1 MIIDIDGHC
10 CPHALSGEDFQKI
23 VDILRGAPNG
33 PVSFTRVR
41 ITLNRGETTKTIEIV
56 RAPPLKAQY
65 LSQAK
70 NFQQRVAA
78 LPATSPSE
86 RISRRKVVVSCPRLL
101 HVRPANQTGAKQNPS
116 GEWGMTA
123 EEAGALISAVLPAP
137 PPVSELSEL
146 SKEHAPSR
154 DRGVGH
160 ASSSSAGFSEH
171 LFDLNLTQGQRVCAS
186 SLVCAALLVRCS
198 KAERIAALND
208 ALGSFYHY
216 IYICVCSHTF
226 ASYHHICVLMR
237 RGLRR

>member
-10 CPHALSGEDFQKI
+10 CPHPLSGEDFQKI

-33 PVSFTRVR
+33 PASFTRVR
-41 ITLNRGETTKTIEIV
+41 ITLNRAETTKTIEIV

-78 LPATSPSE
+78 LPATAPSE

-101 HVRPANQTGAKQNPS
+101 HVRPANQTGAKQNQT
-116 GEWGMTA
+116 GEWGMAA
-123 EEAGALISAVLPAP
+123 EEAGALVSAVLPAP
-137 PPVSELSEL
+137 PPLSEL

-160 ASSSSAGFSEH
+160 ASSSSAGFQASSER
-171 LFDLNLTQGQRVCAS
+171 LFDLNLTKGQRVCAS
-186 SLVCAALLVRCS
+186 SLICAALLVRCS
-198 KAERIAALND
+198 KAERIAALNA
-208 ALGSFYHY
+208 ALGSYHY
-216 IYICVCSHTF
+216 YF
-226 ASYHHICVLMR
+226 CVLILPHTTTIYVSSS
-237 RGLRR
+237 GEDCGTE

>member
-1 MIIDIDGHC
+1 
-10 CPHALSGEDFQKI
+10 
-23 VDILRGAPNG
+23 
-33 PVSFTRVR
+33 VR

-70 NFQQRVAA
+70 IFQQRVAA
-78 LPATSPSE
+78 LPATAPSE
-86 RISRRKVVVSCPRLL
+86 RISRRKVEVSCPRLL
-101 HVRPANQTGAKQNPS
+101 HVRPAKQTGAKQNPT
-116 GEWGMTA
+116 GEWGMAA

-137 PPVSELSEL
+137 PPLSELSEL
-146 SKEHAPSR
+146 SEISKEHAPSR

-160 ASSSSAGFSEH
+160 ASSSSAGIQASSER

-186 SLVCAALLVRCS
+186 SLIFAALLVRCT

-216 IYICVCSHTF
+216 AYVFSYFRILPLCICPHGEDCG
-226 ASYHHICVLMR
+226 AE
-237 RGLRR
+237 